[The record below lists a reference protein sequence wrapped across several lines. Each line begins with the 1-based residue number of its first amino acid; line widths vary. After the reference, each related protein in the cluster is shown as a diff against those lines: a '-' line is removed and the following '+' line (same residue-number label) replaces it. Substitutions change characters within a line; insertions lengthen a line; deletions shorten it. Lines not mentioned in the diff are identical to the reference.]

1 MKGLLLKDFYII
13 RSILALLGVVF
24 IVIGACFTYL
34 INPWVLTVL
43 ATVMLGM
50 NVVSTINIDKSS
62 GWLKTVMTTPVT
74 RKTFITSKYTLY
86 LLLSIAGLIFG
97 IAFGFIGNTLLD
109 GDTKMLGMF
118 ICISLT
124 MALLSGSV
132 ILPVQLIFDENK
144 GMIGMLLSYPISA
157 GFLVFFILLCGNT
170 ISSLIL
176 VVLIAICLFL
186 VSWYLSTKILTQKDL

>member
-186 VSWYLSTKILTQKDL
+186 VSWYLSTKILTQKDV

>member
-157 GFLVFFILLCGNT
+157 GFFVFFILLCGNT